1 VVAGF
6 HGVGCFGLSTPG
18 QDVINQ
24 ESVMS
29 KLGKRLFLAFVA
41 LGSGFPVAR
50 AQFAVIDVASV
61 AQLVS
66 EVKTLQQQLT
76 TAQAD
81 LAQAQTSYRS
91 TVGDR
96 GMEQLLAGTVRN
108 YLPPNW
114 SGLQSAFQ
122 SANSSYPAL
131 TGDFNAALSSN
142 AVLSTQQLAGL
153 SPAANQQM
161 QSGRQSVALLQ
172 AVSHQALATTS
183 NRFTSLQQLIDAI
196 ARAGDQK
203 SALDLH
209 ARIGAEN
216 GMLQNEQTKL
226 QVLYQSAQAEQWAN
240 EQRAREQVIAGH
252 GQFATRFQP
261 TP

>member
-1 VVAGF
+1 
-6 HGVGCFGLSTPG
+6 
-18 QDVINQ
+18 
-24 ESVMS
+24 MS
-29 KLGKRLFLAFVA
+29 KLGKNLLLVFAV
-41 LGSGFPVAR
+41 LGGGVPVAQ

-61 AQLVS
+61 AQLMS
-66 EVKTLQQQLT
+66 EVKTLEQQLA
-76 TAQAD
+76 TAQAH
-81 LAQAQTSYRS
+81 LAQAQMAYRS

-108 YLPPNW
+108 YLPLNW
-114 SGLQSAFQ
+114 NGLQSAFQ
-122 SANSSYPAL
+122 TTNSGYPAL
-131 TGDFNAALSSN
+131 SSDLNTALSAN
-142 AVLSTQQLAGL
+142 AILSTQQLAAL

-183 NRFTSLQQLIDAI
+183 NRFTSLQQLVDAI
-196 ARAGDQK
+196 AGAGDQK

-209 ARIGAEN
+209 ARIGAET

-240 EQRAREQVIAGH
+240 EQRTREQVVAGH
-252 GQFATRFQP
+252 GQFASRFQP